1 MKKITFIFLLTTC
14 FSSISSAGELLV
26 GEGTHEV
33 SGSGAMS
40 ITRVSGGATTF
51 NFQAGYGYFVTDFF
65 EPGVSMQ
72 FAFNDNADAEGF
84 IPTATFY
91 YNKGHRVLP
100 FIGLGAGVLSVSATA
115 LGRTTSFVLGTDIG
129 ILVPL
134 TKHAGLN
141 ASFLYERTFA
151 NGGSNIFV
159 ISPVGLSL
167 FF

>member
-1 MKKITFIFLLTTC
+1 MRKIFLVVIAVV
-14 FSSISSAGELLV
+14 ISHAALASELLV
-26 GEGTHEV
+26 GKGTHEI

-40 ITRVSGGATTF
+40 IARASGTTTF

-91 YNKGHRVLP
+91 YNKGQRVLP

-129 ILVPL
+129 VLVPL
-134 TKHAGLN
+134 TEHAGLT
-141 ASFLYERTFA
+141 AGFIYERTFA